1 MDFHDGRFNDGYF
14 EEFIDAME
22 VSVNVFSRNG
32 RHTFF
37 PPVYKGKTSLDL
49 THPLEKV
56 RVVTSWDVERNKTI
70 KPIVETIAKNLQ
82 GNGWFDIELLV
93 AKDKIYLMEINARYS
108 GITKLN
114 YISTGVNPYQVALD
128 SLVSEFSENNLYF
141 SYVNTCNFSI
151 ETPITSK
158 IDTSADNIEGL
169 LVHISTTMKNTIGRV
184 TYSADS
190 TELLFDSLNKILS
203 RKDFDFFKNGLEF
216 YKNAEIV

>member
-1 MDFHDGRFNDGYF
+1 M
-14 EEFIDAME
+14 
-22 VSVNVFSRNG
+22 
-32 RHTFF
+32 
-37 PPVYKGKTSLDL
+37 
-49 THPLEKV
+49 
-56 RVVTSWDVERNKTI
+56 TI